1 MGRSRR
7 GQIDVNEQAK
17 TANALGNGEAL
28 RIPKTAELVAD
39 RIRARIITGELA
51 EGDSLPPEGQLMEQF
66 GISRPTLREAFRIL
80 ETERLIA
87 VSRGSRTGA
96 RVSLPHVSSV
106 SRYASF
112 VLQANAVEVPDLFE
126 ARLAIELFA
135 VRRLA
140 KKGSKAK
147 LKKLRAEINR
157 IEALT
162 EGTST
167 QEFFSEFLEMHRL
180 LVELG
185 GNETLHFVIQ
195 MLQGLMNQAVLKIV
209 ALNEET
215 TEREKKKVIKSYR
228 NLIDLI
234 EAGDPE
240 AAAKHWRLHLI
251 NANKRWDYDGTLR
264 DIFKD

>member
-1 MGRSRR
+1 MSDKKAAVMDLAR
-7 GQIDVNEQAK
+7 GE
-17 TANALGNGEAL
+17 TL
-28 RIPKTAELVAD
+28 RVPKTAELVAN
-39 RIRARIITGELA
+39 RIRARIISGELE

-112 VLQANAVEVPDLFE
+112 VLQAQGVSVPDLFE
-126 ARLAIELFA
+126 ARLAIELFC

-140 KKGSKAK
+140 SKPSKAK
-147 LKKLRAEINR
+147 LRKLRAEIDR
-157 IEALT
+157 IESVGEGEST
-162 EGTST
+162 E
-167 QEFFSEFLEMHRL
+167 EFFSAFAGAHRM

-195 MLQGLMNQAVLKIV
+195 MLQGLMNQVALKIIS
-209 ALNEET
+209 LHEET
-215 TEREKKKVIKSYR
+215 TAHEKKKVIKSFR

-234 EAGDPE
+234 EAGDPD
-240 AAAKHWRLHLI
+240 AAAQHWRLHLV

-264 DIFKD
+264 DILKD

>member
-1 MGRSRR
+1 
-7 GQIDVNEQAK
+7 VNEQAK
-17 TANALGNGEAL
+17 NIAGLGQGQEL

-39 RIRARIITGELA
+39 RIRARIISGDLA

-112 VLQANAVEVPDLFE
+112 VLQANDVGVADLFE

-140 KKGSKAK
+140 RKGSKAK
-147 LKKLRAEINR
+147 LKKLRAAIDR
-157 IEALT
+157 IEAAS
-162 EGTST
+162 EGAGT
-167 QEFFSEFLEMHRL
+167 QEFFSSYGEAHML

-185 GNETLHFVIQ
+185 GNQTLLFVSQ
-195 MLQGLMNQAVLKIV
+195 MLQGLMQQAVLKIV
-209 ALNEET
+209 SLHEET
-215 TEREKKKVIKSYR
+215 TEHEKKKVIKSFR

-234 EAGDPE
+234 EAGDGDV
-240 AAAKHWRLHLI
+240 AAKHWRLHLI

>member
-1 MGRSRR
+1 
-7 GQIDVNEQAK
+7 VNEQAK
-17 TANALGNGEAL
+17 NIAGLGQGQEL

-39 RIRARIITGELA
+39 RIRARIISGDLA

-112 VLQANAVEVPDLFE
+112 VLQANDVGVADLFE

-140 KKGSKAK
+140 RKGSKAK
-147 LKKLRAEINR
+147 LKKLRAAIDR
-157 IEALT
+157 IEAAS
-162 EGTST
+162 EGAST
-167 QEFFSEFLEMHRL
+167 QEFFSSYGEAHML

-185 GNETLHFVIQ
+185 GNQTLLFVSQ
-195 MLQGLMNQAVLKIV
+195 MLQGLMQQAVLKIV
-209 ALNEET
+209 SLHEET
-215 TEREKKKVIKSYR
+215 TEHEKKKVIKSFR

-234 EAGDPE
+234 EAGDGDV
-240 AAAKHWRLHLI
+240 AAKHWRLHLI